1 MRTPT
6 IVSDLDERFD
16 EDYLHF
22 YSASQTPERNELEAG
37 LIARLTEITPGM
49 EVLDVPCGFGRIAN
63 QLASRGCR
71 VTGLDASPLFLD
83 RARSDAAAS
92 GVGVEYVEGD
102 MRQLPWVE
110 RFDRLVCWFV
120 SFGYFDDATDRRVL
134 AGFRRA
140 LRPGGRLAIS
150 HANLARIIRNTPST
164 GLPYTGG
171 FLADLGEEF
180 MFFRTR
186 YNLATGRIEY
196 HRVVVRGGRVSRNSF
211 SVRGFAFAELR
222 DWLIEAGFARVEV
235 YGSDGRPLTLDIP
248 EMVVVAHA

>member
-1 MRTPT
+1 MRTST
-6 IVSDLDERFD
+6 MVSDLDERFD
-16 EDYLHF
+16 EDYLYF
-22 YSASQTPERNELEAG
+22 YSASQTPERNEQEAG

-63 QLASRGCR
+63 QLAARGCR

-83 RARSDAAAS
+83 RAQREAAAS
-92 GVGVEYVEGD
+92 GVAIEYVEGD
-102 MRQLPWVE
+102 MRLLPWVE

-140 LRPGGRLAIS
+140 LRPGGRLVIS
-150 HANLARIIRNTPST
+150 HANLARIIRNTPSN

-171 FLADLGEEF
+171 FLADLGDEF

-186 YNLATGRIEY
+186 YNLLTGRIEY
-196 HRVVVRGGRVSRNSF
+196 QRVVVRGGRVGRYSF
-211 SVRGFAFAELR
+211 AVRGFAFAELR
-222 DWLIEAGFARVEV
+222 DWLTEAGFGRVEV
-235 YGSDGRPLTLDIP
+235 YGSDGGPLTLDTSDMI
-248 EMVVVAHA
+248 VVAHA